1 MKWCGK
7 RKTGRATRKRLL
19 ASQRRAAD
27 LITKAAVGEVMN
39 AVRPAFCGSDRSQGN
54 IPYVVG
60 RGFGGKSTR
69 HRVAH
74 EIKGKLDRAARTS
87 TQLSSFISRAS
98 SLTFEPLTAT
108 RLLGGA
114 RSSVLLTAGL
124 FLSSILGRVADG
136 RGEAEGGVV
145 VTAGIRKRVVS
156 SAKSGSLHG
165 QTSAWAT
172 ARPLSQVSSR
182 SQMRGRS

>member
-1 MKWCGK
+1 MK
-7 RKTGRATRKRLL
+7 
-19 ASQRRAAD
+19 
-27 LITKAAVGEVMN
+27 
-39 AVRPAFCGSDRSQGN
+39 GN
-54 IPYVVG
+54 LNP
-60 RGFGGKSTR
+60 
-69 HRVAH
+69 
-74 EIKGKLDRAARTS
+74 AARTS

-124 FLSSILGRVADG
+124 FLSSILERVADG

-145 VTAGIRKRVVS
+145 VAAGIRKRVVS